1 MMQPTRLFL
10 DTAFVQA
17 LLNRNDQ
24 YHPIAK
30 SRLSQL
36 RAATEVWT
44 TEAILVEIGNAL
56 STANRDAAVR
66 FIHQCDATPNTHVIP
81 VDTGL
86 LGRAVDR
93 YAQRGDKNWGQTD
106 CLSFIVMKDQH
117 LLQAMTTDR
126 HFVQAGFRALMC
138 EPEVESGSTEFGTK

>member
-1 MMQPTRLFL
+1 MQPTRLFL

-24 YHPIAK
+24 YHTIAK

-56 STANRDAAVR
+56 SSGHREAAVR
-66 FIHQCDATPNTHVIP
+66 FIHQCYTTPNSRVVS
-81 VDTGL
+81 VDSGL
-86 LGRAVDR
+86 LSRALDL
-93 YAQRGDKNWGQTD
+93 YSQRSDKEWGLTD
-106 CLSFIVMKDQH
+106 CVSFIVMRDQQ
-117 LLQAMTTDR
+117 LLHAMTTDR

-138 EPEVESGSTEFGTK
+138 EPVIESESSESGNI